1 MSRRG
6 VSLLEILIA
15 SGIMVA
21 AMVPL
26 WGLMGTSHKQ
36 VTLSADEIRVSQ
48 LAVEILEQ
56 IENHGWK
63 PVDGDYPV
71 EAESGSKINL
81 GSGNDK
87 IEVQIGSYPEYL
99 ALNGKI
105 NVTRYPPLPRAESGK
120 IMRLMLNYKSKEQV
134 GEEIKN
140 YELST
145 FVNGN

>member
-6 VSLLEILIA
+6 ISLLEILIA

-26 WGLMGTSHKQ
+26 WGLMGSSHKQ

-48 LAVEILEQ
+48 LAAEILEQ
-56 IENHGWK
+56 IENVGWK
-63 PVDGDYPV
+63 PDDGDYQV
-71 EAESGSKINL
+71 AAESGKKI
-81 GSGNDK
+81 SIGNTVK

-99 ALNGKI
+99 DVNGKI
-105 NVTRYPPLPRAESGK
+105 SVKRYPPSPKVESGK
-120 IMRLMLNYKSKEQV
+120 IMSLMLNYKSKEQV

-145 FVNGN
+145 FVSGN

>member
-1 MSRRG
+1 MRRRG
-6 VSLLEILIA
+6 LSLLEILIA

-56 IENHGWK
+56 IENKGWF
-63 PVDGDYPV
+63 PAD
-71 EAESGSKINL
+71 
-81 GSGNDK
+81 
-87 IEVQIGSYPEYL
+87 GSYPV
-99 ALNGKI
+99 K
-105 NVTRYPPLPRAESGK
+105 AESGK
-120 IMRLMLNYKSKEQV
+120 LISIGNAIKVEVQVGSFPEYLDLDGKISVKRYPPAPRAETGKIMSLELNYKSKEQV

-145 FVNGN
+145 FVSGN